1 MHVADDEVLGSTSL
15 VDDPAR
21 LVAEVFSAAE
31 ASEVEMEAAYAP
43 PMT

>member
-1 MHVADDEVLGSTSL
+1 MHMADDGVLGSTSL

-31 ASEVEMEAAYAP
+31 APEVATEAAYAP